1 MGDDHSHR
9 VVGKAH
15 HRSTE
20 GVGGVET
27 YEPGDPITPS
37 DAELDAFP
45 RRFERVDESDE
56 SDRSGA
62 SEADPAE
69 TPDEATDD
77 ESGDASADETD
88 AADEAAD
95 EADAEES
102 DEPDTSGAP
111 PEPLTEAWVEAADYH
126 DLRSASSRFEDVNG
140 NWGAD
145 RLRAELAERA
155 EG

>member
-9 VVGKAH
+9 VVQKAH

-27 YEPGDPITPS
+27 YDPGDPITPT

-45 RRFERVDESDE
+45 RRFERVDDSNE
-56 SDRSGA
+56 SDRSSA
-62 SEADPAE
+62 SETEPAE
-69 TPDEATDD
+69 TPDEDTDD
-77 ESGDASADETD
+77 ESGDAGADETD
-88 AADEAAD
+88 AADD
-95 EADAEES
+95 E
-102 DEPDTSGAP
+102 EPDTSGAP
-111 PEPLTEAWVEAADYH
+111 PEPLTEAWVEAADYN

-155 EG
+155 ED